1 MKCSICGK
9 EMKGY
14 FVMSIKNKDGSKIK
28 RSLPMCA
35 DCIKK
40 YKSNSKK
47 IKWGEWEDVE
57 E

>member
-9 EMKGY
+9 EIKGY